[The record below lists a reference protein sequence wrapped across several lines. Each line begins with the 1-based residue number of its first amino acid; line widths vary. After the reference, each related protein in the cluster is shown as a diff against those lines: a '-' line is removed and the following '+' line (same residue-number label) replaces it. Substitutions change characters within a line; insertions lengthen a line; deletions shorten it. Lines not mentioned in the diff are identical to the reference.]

1 MLWSVLWFSLP
12 EDNVQNCPC
21 SILQLTVAV
30 VQSSYQKV
38 FPCRDAFFHNTFKQ
52 HLDRTARILSR
63 DVGWRL
69 CLSHSELQSGWQIGL
84 PWNSVPPGCVLR
96 GSICHPGWPWLRTRG
111 QAVLK
116 GDCQAVN
123 EQTGILSKMLSQD
136 LGAAPCQACVIS
148 HPCIYQSGLFTEKDT
163 GAWSFESVPGRSI
176 KPWGSAFA

>member
-1 MLWSVLWFSLP
+1 MCKIAPVPFCNLLLLLYRARTKKYFLAEMPFSTTL
-12 EDNVQNCPC
+12 
-21 SILQLTVAV
+21 L
-30 VQSSYQKV
+30 
-38 FPCRDAFFHNTFKQ
+38 KQ